1 MKQFYE
7 KVDLRSRKAMVDFL
21 ENHFR
26 YNTMNSW
33 NNSTSFANNMK
44 VYNLG
49 LPNEVQD
56 ILLDILYSDD
66 MGDLRFYIDYL
77 IEDFEHET
85 NHRYTAGFNGR
96 SGGYLVM
103 YKMEL
108 VPSNYK
114 SYCTHCYQINF
125 TSVTETGKKCGKCG
139 KDTRVDYI
147 EPPMNKNVY
156 PGKSI
161 GEEDYEDKD
170 YWDMSALKDEVRL
183 VQLFDKL
190 CDNIVA
196 ECNEYAKSHKVVE
209 EEILVSKTVK
219 KVIEVA

>member
-1 MKQFYE
+1 MKKFYK
-7 KVDLRSRKAMVDFL
+7 KVDLRSRKEMVNFL
-21 ENHFR
+21 KNHFR
-26 YNTMNSW
+26 YDTMNSW
-33 NNSTSFANNMK
+33 NCSKSFANNMK

-56 ILLDILYSDD
+56 TILNILYSDN
-66 MGDLRFYIDYL
+66 MSDLSFYIDSL

-96 SGGYLVM
+96 SDGYLVM

-114 SYCTHCYQINF
+114 SYCTHCGQRNF

-147 EPPMNKNVY
+147 KPPMNRNVY

-161 GEEDYEDKD
+161 GDEDYEDKD
-170 YWDMSALKDEVRL
+170 YWDMSELREEVKL

-190 CDNIVA
+190 CDGIVDA
-196 ECNEYAKSHKVVE
+196 AVEWSKSYEYHVE
-209 EEILVSKTVK
+209 NCL
-219 KVIEVA
+219 